1 MTAIDSDHALLA
13 TIRATTKTLQQI
25 LSSYKPL
32 VKALERLDKASALSR
47 QDYLAE
53 AYAALQ
59 SADLGLL
66 GCGEQKNAIAGALDH
81 KLRALRLT
89 AHHALLS
96 GIEACLENP
105 AHMRIIS
112 DNPLVLFIHP
122 LTLEVQFE
130 QSRAQWMYAHEPLQ
144 TTSLDP
150 EEIMGTY
157 EQILDAIRA
166 MRIDSGQFFSC
177 CRKAYDMALIK
188 DGLAMGSR
196 VDLIELMAPLAWL
209 WPLDKR
215 AKKSF
220 AALPRHILAYQLQK
234 LRADKMLQH
243 QGWRMDLGSAT
254 GGTTRNKANV
264 LYIPQGPSEGQ
275 YYLSICFRQ
284 V

>member
-13 TIRATTKTLQQI
+13 AIQATAKSLQKT
-25 LSSYKPL
+25 LSSYKAL
-32 VKALERLDKASALSR
+32 TKALERLDKPSTLSR

-59 SADLGLL
+59 SADLWLL
-66 GCGEQKNAIAGALDH
+66 GCGEQKNAIAEAIDH
-81 KLRALRLT
+81 KLRTLRST

-96 GIEACLENP
+96 GLEACLENP
-105 AHMRIIS
+105 GHMRIIS
-112 DNPLVLFIHP
+112 DNPLVLFVHP

-130 QSRAQWMYAHEPLQ
+130 QSRAQWTYAHEPLQ

-150 EEIMGTY
+150 KEIMGAHA
-157 EQILDAIRA
+157 QILDAIRDT
-166 MRIDSGQFFSC
+166 RIDSGQFFSC
-177 CRKAYDMALIK
+177 CKKAYDMALIK
-188 DGLAMGSR
+188 DGIAMGSR
-196 VDLIELMAPLAWL
+196 VDLVELVAPLAWL
-209 WPLDKR
+209 WPLDRR
-215 AKKSF
+215 AKKNF
-220 AALPRHILAYQLQK
+220 AVLPRHILAYQLQK
-234 LRADKMLQH
+234 LRADKMLQV

-264 LYIPQGPSEGQ
+264 LYIPQGPTEGQ